1 VAYAPVAPFD
11 SVRQNT
17 LLGLDPNRSEQHER
31 TRFRRRPPQTLCQV
45 SNHTTFRTKWKRASG
60 RSESLGQSTPL
71 RLDSAE
77 LADLPAATVA
87 EDFECREGWVAE
99 DLSWRGIRVGDLL
112 DRADPTVDDGYVLVH
127 AMDGD
132 YACSFPI
139 DRVADAVLAFELDG
153 DDLPV
158 DHGGPARLVP
168 TDDGSDCW
176 ESVKWVAALEVT
188 AADPVGDDTAKE
200 LALDRLE

>member
-1 VAYAPVAPFD
+1 M
-11 SVRQNT
+11 S
-17 LLGLDPNRSEQHER
+17 GLEPHAVPDAVEPNDWRLR
-31 TRFRRRPPQTLCQV
+31 VTGAV
-45 SNHTTFRTKWKRASG
+45 SS
-60 RSESLGQSTPL
+60 PL
-71 RLDSAE
+71 RLEPAE

-99 DLSWRGIRVGDLL
+99 DLSWRGIRVDRLL
-112 DRADPTVDDGYVLVH
+112 ERADPTVEDGYVLVR

-132 YACSFPI
+132 YACAFPI
-139 DRVADAVLAFELDG
+139 ERVAEAVLAFELDG

-158 DHGGPARLVP
+158 EHGGPARLVP

-176 ESVKWVAALEVT
+176 ESVKWVSTLDVRASEP
-188 AADPVGDDTAKE
+188 ADEDTAKE